1 MSKGRSLPS
10 ALKQLLQQPTFPARA
25 SRLSASTQLPAGRSA
40 NASPTPKLASVSQ
53 HFQSLQA
60 EAKQKGIGWGEWVSI
75 ATATLFTLNNPGSLQ
90 ALHRHAAGDKGTDL
104 EHRTNVALLMRE
116 TGLKCIGFIG
126 IPKVINNLA
135 ALRKAVEE
143 DEELV
148 KSLPTEPR
156 RQIKSDRLD
165 LVHKAA
171 YSLWDDIYTPHSEKL
186 LKILG
191 TSHPDLPVFIVESE
205 YGPLFSSPASFAL
218 PSEPESAKKEPS
230 WDVNRLRTSLVAI
243 SALRAQ
249 GGVGPQVTSHV
260 WGLLKAKDSIQPQ
273 DANKKGLEWLT
284 TEEGAL
290 WVVRTVDG
298 VSTIVPVS
306 SRSSAQLTRN
316 FIFFA
321 LADLRS
327 RRGSRRV

>member
-1 MSKGRSLPS
+1 MSKGRSLPA
-10 ALKQLLQQPTFPARA
+10 ALKSLLTQPTFPARA
-25 SRLSASTQLPAGRSA
+25 SRLSASTQLPAGRAAGPSR
-40 NASPTPKLASVSQ
+40 TPKLASVNQ

-60 EAKQKGIGWGEWVSI
+60 EAKQKGIGWAEWVSI

-90 ALHRHAAGDKGTDL
+90 ALHRFAANGDL
-104 EHRTNVALLMRE
+104 EHKSNVALLMRE

-135 ALRKAVEE
+135 ALRKAVEA

-148 KSLPTEPR
+148 KNLPTKAR
-156 RQIKSDRLD
+156 RQIKSDKIE

-191 TSHPDLPVFIVESE
+191 KSHPDLPIFIVESE

-218 PSEPESAKKEPS
+218 PSEPESAKQEPS

-260 WGLLKAKDSIQPQ
+260 WGLLKARDSIRS
-273 DANKKGLEWLT
+273 DDVKKQGLEWLT

-298 VSTIVPVS
+298 ICEAVEGAEEFE
-306 SRSSAQLTRN
+306 AQGNESKL
-316 FIFFA
+316 
-321 LADLRS
+321 
-327 RRGSRRV
+327 